1 MGPLSCFAAQIVRF
15 TVDPA
20 VSISRGLSG
29 LFGAGGA
36 KGNNKTDLRNS
47 YKT

>member
-20 VSISRGLSG
+20 VSIFWGLSG
-29 LFGAGGA
+29 LSGAGGA
-36 KGNNKTDLRNS
+36 KGDNKTNLSNS
-47 YKT
+47 